1 MKRTTLL
8 SLLTML
14 LLFVGSNVWAQDE
27 PFYTLWTVSAE
38 GTNHTNYTQYF
49 DDEHDGMTWNA
60 PGNQKVSNDITD
72 RWRIG
77 GKEIENVDR
86 TITAKTPMGSA
97 IDRVV
102 LNHFGTSRSAV
113 TVNSLT
119 LTIASD
125 VNYADIIDEV
135 VLTPEIATGEA
146 GSEEF
151 VPTAESLTE
160 WPVDAYYRLTIN
172 LTNTTKNNGGL
183 DIASIQFFAP
193 GGGSTVTVAKPVITP
208 NGGTFTEPQEV
219 TITADAGCTIY
230 YTTDGAEPTSESTEY
245 TAPFTVSEN
254 CIVKAIAY
262 DADDNASAIASAEFT
277 FTNPADAI
285 ETIAELCAATP
296 ASGTEQVLV
305 NFNDWVVTG
314 LRGKNN
320 VNILFTDGNNG
331 ILLYQSNHG
340 FNVGDHITGS
350 ATINL
355 TTFKGA
361 PEITGL
367 TATTEGVTVTAGEE
381 AAPVASTIA
390 NLDNTKQGC
399 VVVLEDLTYSATN
412 QVFTDASGATIA
424 FYDGFSTGF
433 TPEDG
438 KTYDVTGIV
447 LWYDKLQIAPRTAN
461 DIVEAGG
468 VVTVAKPVITP
479 DGGTFAEPQT
489 VTLTAGEG
497 CTIYYTTD
505 GTEPTEASTLYEA
518 PFIVSEACTVK
529 AIAYDED
536 DNASEVAEATFTFSE
551 AISSIALL
559 CDAATDT
566 EQTVPVSINNWAVTG
581 VNGNQVYLS
590 DGTNGIVLYQ
600 KNHGFAVGDVLNGTA
615 SVTVVNF
622 KKNDFT
628 YPEIMGLAATTEG
641 VTVTNGTE
649 IAPQVVV
656 VSDLA
661 TDVINQQGNLIRL
674 EGVTYSDGKFV
685 DEDDNVITPY
695 NTFKISDYPTLVEGQ
710 TYNVTGVAV
719 WFGYWEIAP
728 RTADEFELVTNKQM
742 PESSWSVE
750 EETVDLYGTPTA
762 VFTTNSDGVVT
773 YESSDEAVATID
785 EAGVITLVGRG
796 VTVITANVAESD
808 NFLPDSKSFT
818 LTVTKDGYAQATF
831 KYTDED
837 ILGQGA
843 SGGGAGFSATRD
855 DVLTLTFTNAFGN
868 SQHIK
873 VYGNA
878 SNDIEY
884 SNVELS
890 VVDGYAISQIV
901 FTITGDQDNR
911 SVWVDQFGA
920 EAAYSEDSLNV
931 TWAGMQNKVVL
942 NNLYN
947 TKTLRPKQAR
957 IKTIDV
963 TYIKLNETGKTIT
976 IGETGLA
983 TFCGAEKCVL
993 SGAEQFAIAG
1003 AITGAEGRVL
1013 TVDTLTSSIPAEV
1026 GVLLMG
1032 APGEYTVYT
1041 HPDLVEVVPEVNLL
1055 TGVLEDTAAPVG
1067 SYVLQEQETVG
1078 FFEVVAED
1086 PITVPAGHAYLT
1098 IEGATAPAFFFTQ
1111 EDYETGIN
1119 KVVAETNDAIYNL
1132 AGQRL
1137 SKMQKGINIVGGKK
1151 VLK

>member
-518 PFIVSEACTVK
+518 PFTVSEACT
-529 AIAYDED
+529 
-536 DNASEVAEATFTFSE
+536 
-551 AISSIALL
+551 L
-559 CDAATDT
+559 
-566 EQTVPVSINNWAVTG
+566 
-581 VNGNQVYLS
+581 
-590 DGTNGIVLYQ
+590 
-600 KNHGFAVGDVLNGTA
+600 
-615 SVTVVNF
+615 
-622 KKNDFT
+622 
-628 YPEIMGLAATTEG
+628 
-641 VTVTNGTE
+641 
-649 IAPQVVV
+649 PQIQ
-656 VSDLA
+656 S
-661 TDVINQQGNLIRL
+661 
-674 EGVTYSDGKFV
+674 
-685 DEDDNVITPY
+685 
-695 NTFKISDYPTLVEGQ
+695 
-710 TYNVTGVAV
+710 
-719 WFGYWEIAP
+719 
-728 RTADEFELVTNKQM
+728 KQF
-742 PESSWSVE
+742 P
-750 EETVDLYGTPTA
+750 
-762 VFTTNSDGVVT
+762 
-773 YESSDEAVATID
+773 
-785 EAGVITLVGRG
+785 
-796 VTVITANVAESD
+796 
-808 NFLPDSKSFT
+808 
-818 LTVTKDGYAQATF
+818 
-831 KYTDED
+831 
-837 ILGQGA
+837 
-843 SGGGAGFSATRD
+843 
-855 DVLTLTFTNAFGN
+855 
-868 SQHIK
+868 
-873 VYGNA
+873 
-878 SNDIEY
+878 
-884 SNVELS
+884 
-890 VVDGYAISQIV
+890 
-901 FTITGDQDNR
+901 
-911 SVWVDQFGA
+911 
-920 EAAYSEDSLNV
+920 
-931 TWAGMQNKVVL
+931 
-942 NNLYN
+942 
-947 TKTLRPKQAR
+947 
-957 IKTIDV
+957 
-963 TYIKLNETGKTIT
+963 
-976 IGETGLA
+976 
-983 TFCGAEKCVL
+983 
-993 SGAEQFAIAG
+993 
-1003 AITGAEGRVL
+1003 
-1013 TVDTLTSSIPAEV
+1013 
-1026 GVLLMG
+1026 
-1032 APGEYTVYT
+1032 
-1041 HPDLVEVVPEVNLL
+1041 
-1055 TGVLEDTAAPVG
+1055 
-1067 SYVLQEQETVG
+1067 
-1078 FFEVVAED
+1078 
-1086 PITVPAGHAYLT
+1086 
-1098 IEGATAPAFFFTQ
+1098 
-1111 EDYETGIN
+1111 
-1119 KVVAETNDAIYNL
+1119 
-1132 AGQRL
+1132 
-1137 SKMQKGINIVGGKK
+1137 
-1151 VLK
+1151 